1 MPTPAEQFAQALR
14 LHAPEFGIELS
25 AERID
30 KLQEYYSL
38 LLKWNPRLHL
48 VAPCSAEEFAIRHVL
63 ESLLLLRHL
72 PLHARIADIG
82 SGAGLPTVPCLI
94 ARDDLH
100 AVLIESS
107 RKKSVFLKEALS
119 LIGVPDRTDV
129 MNGRFEELPAPDV
142 QFITC
147 RALDAFIEVVP
158 RMIDWAPSPA
168 TFLFFVGAS
177 VRKRIE
183 LSLTVKA
190 ELIPRSENRFLVI
203 AHR

>member
-1 MPTPAEQFAQALR
+1 MPTPVEQFAQALISG
-14 LHAPEFGIELS
+14 APEFGVELS
-25 AERID
+25 PERIA
-30 KLQEYYSL
+30 KLREYYSL
-38 LLKWNPRLHL
+38 LLKWNPQLHL

-63 ESLLLLRHL
+63 ESLLLLKHL
-72 PLHARIADIG
+72 PWQSRLADIG

-107 RKKSVFLKEALS
+107 RKKSVFLKETLS
-119 LIGVPDRTDV
+119 LIQNPSRADV
-129 MNGRFEELPAPDV
+129 TNGRFEELPVPDV

-147 RALDAFIEVVP
+147 RALDNFIEVVP
-158 RMIDWAPSPA
+158 GMIDWAPADA
-168 TFLFFVGAS
+168 TFLFFVGPS

-183 LSLTVKA
+183 QILTVEA
-190 ELIPRSENRFLVI
+190 ELIPRSENRFLAI